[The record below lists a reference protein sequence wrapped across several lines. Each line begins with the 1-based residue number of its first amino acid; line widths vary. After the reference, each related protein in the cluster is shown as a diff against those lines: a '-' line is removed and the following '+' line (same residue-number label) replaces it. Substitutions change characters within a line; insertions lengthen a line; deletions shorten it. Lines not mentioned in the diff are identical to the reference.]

1 MALWG
6 TGAGRQEGPAG
17 EGQKVPEACTAVAL
31 LNRLL
36 ETPDPREGVTAQRRA
51 QVTQGSQEAP
61 DSLSVRGPGNTLAP
75 WASIYSSV
83 PCVGWTPIG
92 PSFAL
97 GEGTGLG
104 LPRKEASKL
113 RQTKVKFFQIFLP

>member
-51 QVTQGSQEAP
+51 QVTQGSQQAP
-61 DSLSVRGPGNTLAP
+61 ESLSVGPWQHPG
-75 WASIYSSV
+75 S
-83 PCVGWTPIG
+83 
-92 PSFAL
+92 
-97 GEGTGLG
+97 LG
-104 LPRKEASKL
+104 LSLLICGMCGLDTHRN
-113 RQTKVKFFQIFLP
+113 